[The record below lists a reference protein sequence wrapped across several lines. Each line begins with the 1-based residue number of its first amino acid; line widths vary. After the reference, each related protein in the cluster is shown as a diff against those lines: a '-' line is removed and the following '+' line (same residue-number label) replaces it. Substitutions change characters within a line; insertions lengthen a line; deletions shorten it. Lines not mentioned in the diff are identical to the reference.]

1 MRGKDRKEILS
12 LRSQLTKRLS
22 EHMFL
27 RLVEIVG
34 LLLIIAVTTIFGW
47 GMWKSAT
54 LHKQAQHDLQAM
66 LDNYSD
72 LLQFA
77 AQFNRGNLTNLSAAF
92 QHDILER
99 YSPIASKHDIKADLL
114 FLDGEGR
121 LYLSNSINKSE
132 EENNLIAQQWALIK
146 PTKIVPNQVMAMISR
161 GQEPALWLVYACKE
175 APIYKTLLRIRSA
188 NLTKSLAA
196 EPMYNLLV
204 HKDNWSLAPNGNHIL
219 DAIQQL
225 PETMRYGNGFYAANK
240 QLYYVLHSSLYIG
253 DLYLYTVWNIS
264 LIVSMLIVISLTSG
278 LLFILIYTMSRRN
291 SGLLADEFT
300 KDIELVQQA
309 FNAAETGNLDY
320 NLAIDSSLEMQA
332 IGKGYQSMMTSL
344 KRQMAEN
351 AELERI
357 VTDEQIKQLGSQF
370 TNHFLFNTL
379 DNIYYMCRL
388 APDLAEQMVL
398 NLAKLLRYNTHSPQ
412 EKVTL
417 GEDIQYIR
425 IYLDIVKIR
434 FQESFAYEIEM
445 ADTLNDYVIPKL
457 LIQPIV
463 ENALKYGRKSQ
474 ALALLKIVVS
484 KIADKII
491 ITCHD
496 NGSGMSEEMLAKIQN
511 DLLQAENLTG
521 HLGLYNVA
529 KRIRLTYGSNYGLS
543 LKNDNGLLVTVSI
556 PALKEV
562 D

>member
-1 MRGKDRKEILS
+1 MERRKANVILP

-34 LLLIIAVTTIFGW
+34 LLLLIAVTTIFGW
-47 GMWKSAT
+47 GMWKSSS
-54 LHKQAQHDLQAM
+54 LHKQAYKDLQSM

-77 AQFNRGNLTNLSAAF
+77 ARFNRGNLTYLSAAF

-114 FLDGEGR
+114 FLDGDGK

-146 PTKIVPNQVMAMISR
+146 PAEIVPNKVMIMISR
-161 GQEPALWLVYACKE
+161 GQEPALWLSYACQE
-175 APIYKTLLRIRSA
+175 APTYKTLVRIRSA
-188 NLTKSLAA
+188 SFTKSLAA

-204 HKDNWSLAPNGNHIL
+204 HKDNWALAPNGSHIL

-225 PETMRYGNGFYAANK
+225 PEAMRYGNGFYAANK
-240 QLYYVLHSSLYIG
+240 QLYYVLHSKLYTD

-278 LLFILIYTMSRRN
+278 LLFILIYTLSRRN
-291 SGLLADEFT
+291 SRLLADEFT
-300 KDIELVQQA
+300 EDIELVQQA

-320 NLAIDSSLEMQA
+320 KLAINSSLEMQA
-332 IGKGYQSMMTSL
+332 IGKGYQNMMSSL

-388 APDLAEQMVL
+388 APDLAEKMVL
-398 NLAKLLRYNTHSPQ
+398 NLAKLLRYNTHSPN

-417 GEDIQYIR
+417 AEDIQYIR
-425 IYLDIVKIR
+425 IYLEIVKIR
-434 FQESFAYEIEM
+434 FRESFTYEIEM
-445 ADTLNDYVIPKL
+445 DETLSDYVLPKL
-457 LIQPIV
+457 LIQPII

-474 ALALLKIVVS
+474 ALALLKITVS
-484 KIADKII
+484 KQENKII
-491 ITCHD
+491 IVCHD
-496 NGSGMSEEMLAKIQN
+496 NGSGMSQEMLVKLQN
-511 DLLQAENLTG
+511 DLEQPENLTG

-529 KRIRLTYGSNYGLS
+529 KRISLTYGPEYGLS
-543 LKNDNGLLVTVSI
+543 LQNDNGLLVTVSI